1 MTTIENGQPLST
13 HSSSEIQT
21 EEDQSRWYRQRTAA
35 DRILKCDQSD
45 YSQILGLT
53 EPIIKKDAYRA
64 WDKLSDLLSP
74 EGNPSDTQY
83 VLAQKAH
90 DWLWTA
96 AKFHGVCMS
105 DYWGNDKSPPV
116 FCKVSEPDLV
126 SSYDFSERWTNLEFD
141 PLGPDFHDF
150 TKNKMERIMDKIL
163 DCDPTDY
170 EEILDMKHK
179 AIDQVILDCHFL
191 ARSAWISPFI
201 NPSKDGDVFERQKK
215 AFNVLYDAGE
225 GLGVSGTTLEEM
237 TTKYVKDNDYLELV

>member
-13 HSSSEIQT
+13 HSSTEIP

-90 DWLWTA
+90 DCRAYLKSDEFRTDQFQGCGPRPSSMVSACQTIGATIKAHQCSVRYLNPTWSA
-96 AKFHGVCMS
+96 A
-105 DYWGNDKSPPV
+105 
-116 FCKVSEPDLV
+116 
-126 SSYDFSERWTNLEFD
+126 T
-141 PLGPDFHDF
+141 
-150 TKNKMERIMDKIL
+150 
-163 DCDPTDY
+163 
-170 EEILDMKHK
+170 
-179 AIDQVILDCHFL
+179 
-191 ARSAWISPFI
+191 ISL
-201 NPSKDGDVFERQKK
+201 N
-215 AFNVLYDAGE
+215 AGRTWS
-225 GLGVSGTTLEEM
+225 LIP
-237 TTKYVKDNDYLELV
+237 

>member
-1 MTTIENGQPLST
+1 
-13 HSSSEIQT
+13 
-21 EEDQSRWYRQRTAA
+21 
-35 DRILKCDQSD
+35 
-45 YSQILGLT
+45 
-53 EPIIKKDAYRA
+53 
-64 WDKLSDLLSP
+64 
-74 EGNPSDTQY
+74 
-83 VLAQKAH
+83 
-90 DWLWTA
+90 
-96 AKFHGVCMS
+96 MS

-170 EEILDMKHK
+170 EEILDMKHE

-215 AFNVLYDAGE
+215 AFNGELNESVSRCLSLKKDLIVLYDAGE